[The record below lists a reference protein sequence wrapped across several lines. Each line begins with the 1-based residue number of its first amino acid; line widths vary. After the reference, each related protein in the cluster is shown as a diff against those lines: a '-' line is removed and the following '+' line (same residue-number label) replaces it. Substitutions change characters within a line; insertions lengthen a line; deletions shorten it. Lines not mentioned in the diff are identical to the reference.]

1 MPQYILSDI
10 PIQFPYDAYPCQLVF
25 MEKVI
30 LALKG
35 QENALLESPTGTGKT
50 LCLLCAT
57 LAWYIPRINSLSE
70 ARSIFAL
77 STTGTHPRN
86 FSIFPCHF
94 CK

>member
-35 QENALLESPTGTGKT
+35 QENALLESPTGLFIYCGYHPYYTY
-50 LCLLCAT
+50 LFFL
-57 LAWYIPRINSLSE
+57 INKKE
-70 ARSIFAL
+70 KIFTEIN
-77 STTGTHPRN
+77 TTP
-86 FSIFPCHF
+86 S
-94 CK
+94 